1 MLLILLLAAWLIT
14 LPVFFSFLRSRH
26 PWSSMDNLRSAFNRM
41 VRVKSMELVVGGTE
55 THFSVR
61 ASTVVLL
68 LQINNGRYSR
78 FTLQPTEDGGRH
90 AEVNLC
96 DDSAEADYQPD
107 GSPSFRPVPLHQNW
121 LHLCLF
127 VLGLLLMFVI
137 GRIIV
142 WLCTAEVYS

>member
-1 MLLILLLAAWLIT
+1 
-14 LPVFFSFLRSRH
+14 
-26 PWSSMDNLRSAFNRM
+26 MDNLRSAFNRM
-41 VRVKSMELVVGGTE
+41 VRVKSIKLVVGGTE

-61 ASTVVLL
+61 ASAVVLL

-90 AEVNLC
+90 AQVNLS
-96 DDSAEADYQPD
+96 DDPAEADDQPD

-121 LHLCLF
+121 LHLWLF
-127 VLGLLLMFVI
+127 VLGLLLFVI

-142 WLCTAEVYS
+142 WLCTAEFYS